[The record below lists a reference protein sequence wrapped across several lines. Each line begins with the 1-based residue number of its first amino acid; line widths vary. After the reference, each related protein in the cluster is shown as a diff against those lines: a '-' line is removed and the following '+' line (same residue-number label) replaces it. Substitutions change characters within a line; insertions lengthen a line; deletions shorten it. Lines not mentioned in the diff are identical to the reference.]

1 MTRRG
6 PIGWYL
12 GLIAIVVI
20 PVAISVVLIWVAS
33 GEQIR
38 VDEFYTSQTGGELIS
53 EEDYRYWDSIMRGAY
68 QKVTVVAP
76 SLLTGAAVALFA
88 VLAVLAFRWERR
100 RQRVAATPA
109 DATPAS

>member
-1 MTRRG
+1 MV
-6 PIGWYL
+6 WYL
-12 GLIAIVVI
+12 GLIAVVVI
-20 PVAISVVLIWVAS
+20 PVAISLVLIWVAS
-33 GEQIR
+33 AQQIR

-53 EEDYRYWDSIMRGAY
+53 EEEYRYWDSLMRDAY

-88 VLAVLAFRWERR
+88 LLGVLAFRWERR
-100 RQRVAATPA
+100 RPSGQALAD